1 MIDTHESCTH
11 CFITYNCCNCLQIQ
25 GSTAARRLSLHARR
39 TVVLYVVVRQVEG
52 GNWEGPASQMSSN
65 EFAGSSGG
73 QGWICLTAA
82 FARATA
88 VVMKHLLWAFFKIT
102 VSFSPLSSVL
112 YPWSP
117 SSFSRANTALVYSLI
132 LHNVNAFQGQHTTS
146 RGSGLCGWPPL
157 PYLTYCTLNFIAPKS
172 HANATCKYPL
182 GAFRRLSWAAPGN
195 PKGSSRAELQGVEF
209 SRKFHHIYFIIIIC
223 YILAAFSKTTRTSR
237 AHGHKSQRLDW
248 YCTVTYGF
256 FPADAG
262 KLQQF
267 PRTSAFR

>member
-1 MIDTHESCTH
+1 
-11 CFITYNCCNCLQIQ
+11 
-25 GSTAARRLSLHARR
+25 
-39 TVVLYVVVRQVEG
+39 
-52 GNWEGPASQMSSN
+52 MSSN

-82 FARATA
+82 FARAPA

-157 PYLTYCTLNFIAPKS
+157 PYLTYCTLNLIAPKS

-182 GAFRRLSWAAPGN
+182 GVFRMLSWAAPGN
-195 PKGSSRAELQGVEF
+195 PKGSSRAELQGDEF
-209 SRKFHHIYFIIIIC
+209 SRNFYYYYLFLQPSRK
-223 YILAAFSKTTRTSR
+223 LLVQAKRTATSLR
-237 AHGHKSQRLDW
+237 DLIG
-248 YCTVTYGF
+248 TV
-256 FPADAG
+256 
-262 KLQQF
+262 Q
-267 PRTSAFR
+267 